1 MSRQIVIGVLVVIL
15 ILLVCM
21 MWRIPAAEGMTLH
34 YDEYKRIL
42 GQLPPRESMAVT
54 HSNHGPYEYDTR
66 VNNQYIRA
74 VDPLMLRP
82 LVNPLIGIAPINP
95 IADVSGFSGF

>member
-1 MSRQIVIGVLVVIL
+1 MPHQIVIGVLVVVL

-21 MWRIPAAEGMTLH
+21 MWHSPASEPMV
-34 YDEYKRIL
+34 
-42 GQLPPRESMAVT
+42 VT
-54 HSNHGPYEYDTR
+54 HSNHGPYEYDTL
-66 VNNQYIRA
+66 VNGQYIRA

-95 IADVSGFSGF
+95 IADVSGFTGL